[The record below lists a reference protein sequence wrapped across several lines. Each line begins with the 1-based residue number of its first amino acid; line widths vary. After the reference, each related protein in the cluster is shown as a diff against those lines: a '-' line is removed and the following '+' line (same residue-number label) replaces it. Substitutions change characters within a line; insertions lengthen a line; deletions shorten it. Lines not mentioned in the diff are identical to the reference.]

1 MHSTISVLD
10 FVQILVAG
18 DAIFHSVLKLIFLA
32 ASTLAQFM
40 QKALLEDNSADNN
53 GAPHFLHLSGIIINT
68 SFMIINDIASYK
80 GGTKCHGLANQTGQS
95 GLLFNGLESRCSHS
109 YASDR
114 SKGSL
119 GFGRNMRR
127 LRWLFKKRVLNLGE
141 LP

>member
-32 ASTLAQFM
+32 ASILAQFR
-40 QKALLEDNSADNN
+40 QRALLEGNSADNN
-53 GAPHFLHLSGIIINT
+53 GAPHFLHLSGIIIT

-80 GGTKCHGLANQTGQS
+80 GWTKCLGLANQPRQS
-95 GLLFNGLESRCSHS
+95 GLLLNGLESRCSHS
-109 YASDR
+109 HASDR

-119 GFGRNMRR
+119 GFGRSKRR
-127 LRWLFKKRVLNLGE
+127 LRCSLRKE
-141 LP
+141 Y